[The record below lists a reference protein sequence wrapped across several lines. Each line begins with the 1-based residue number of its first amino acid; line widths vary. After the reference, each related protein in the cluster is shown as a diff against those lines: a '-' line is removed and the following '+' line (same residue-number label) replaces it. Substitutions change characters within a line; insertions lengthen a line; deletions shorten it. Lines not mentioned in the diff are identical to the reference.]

1 MIDQQDLLE
10 QAKEEEN
17 NDALGNAAA

>member
-10 QAKEEEN
+10 QAEEEN